1 MRRLLPGTLLV
12 SGILALTPLTV
23 AQEPAADQD
32 AAVSVKPGDRSD
44 YVIGVEDQLRITV
57 WGEPALNLSVVVR
70 PDGKISVPLVNDFVV
85 EGRTAEQVRVGL
97 IQAMKQLLRDPNV
110 TVIVEQINSFRV
122 FVLGEVRNQGV
133 LQFRRPT
140 RLLQALAMAGGLT
153 EFAKKDLVLFRS
165 DGLGAGERVLH
176 LDYRRLITG
185 ERPVDNIFLKPGDT
199 ILVQ

>member
-1 MRRLLPGTLLV
+1 MRKSLLGSWVLI
-12 SGILALTPLTV
+12 GALFAVPQAL
-23 AQEPAADQD
+23 AQEPAAGRES
-32 AAVSVKPGDRSD
+32 ATSATADRTD

-70 PDGKISVPLVNDFVV
+70 PDGKISIPLVNDFVV
-85 EGRTAEQVRVGL
+85 DGKTAEEIRSGL
-97 IQAMKQLLRDPNV
+97 ANALKKLLRDPNV

-140 RLLQALAMAGGLT
+140 RLLQAIAVAGGLT

-165 DGLGAGERVLH
+165 DGVGAGERVLH

>member
-1 MRRLLPGTLLV
+1 MRKSLLGSWALLAAL
-12 SGILALTPLTV
+12 LAVPLV
-23 AQEPAADQD
+23 LAEEPAAGPE
-32 AAVSVKPGDRSD
+32 AAPAPVDRSD

-70 PDGKISVPLVNDFVV
+70 PDGKISIPLVNDFVV
-85 EGRTAEQVRVGL
+85 EGKTAEQIRSGL
-97 IQAMKQLLRDPNV
+97 AIALKKLLREPNV

-140 RLLQALAMAGGLT
+140 RLLQAIAVAGGLT
-153 EFAKKDLVLFRS
+153 DFAKKDLVLFRS
-165 DGLGAGERVLH
+165 DGIGAGERVLH

>member
-1 MRRLLPGTLLV
+1 VRTSLFRF
-12 SGILALTPLTV
+12 LALIAALV
-23 AQEPAADQD
+23 AVPQALAQVPSAGQELATSATADH
-32 AAVSVKPGDRSD
+32 SD
-44 YVIGVEDQLRITV
+44 YVIGIEDQLRITV

-70 PDGKISVPLVNDFVV
+70 PDGKISIPLVNDFVV
-85 EGRTAEQVRVGL
+85 EGKTAEEIRSGL
-97 IQAMKQLLRDPNV
+97 ANALKKLLRDPNV

-140 RLLQALAMAGGLT
+140 RLLQAIAMAGGLT
-153 EFAKKDLVLFRS
+153 DFAKKDLVLFRS
-165 DGLGAGERVLH
+165 DGIGAGERVLH